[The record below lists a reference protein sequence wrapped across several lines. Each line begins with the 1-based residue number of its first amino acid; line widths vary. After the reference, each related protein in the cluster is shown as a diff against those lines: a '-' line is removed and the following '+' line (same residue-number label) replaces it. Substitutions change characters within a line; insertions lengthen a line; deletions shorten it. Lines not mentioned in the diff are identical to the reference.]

1 MAPLCSND
9 VKSCYDRI
17 VLLIAALAMC
27 CIGGQVN
34 WLKNMVNTLVS
45 MTHHIR
51 MAYGD
56 SQMGQNHKD
65 WVDPITGIGQGNGTG
80 PQIWAAVST
89 ILFNIRQEDG
99 MFATIVCM
107 VLHQKNGPGRICFH
121 QQCLT

>member
-1 MAPLCSND
+1 
-9 VKSCYDRI
+9 
-17 VLLIAALAMC
+17 
-27 CIGGQVN
+27 VN

-107 VLHQKNGPGRICFH
+107 ISQQKMDLAGFAFVDDTNLCAIQTLEDMDNIQTKCKN
-121 QQCLT
+121 Q